1 MTPREMERWL
11 DPDWRARLEAWW
23 EGYDLGGLQKRART
37 LRSIRDHR
45 PGIRRPLASGFG
57 ATAASASTSADG
69 PAEVPPIAAADEFTE
84 ARGLECLQLDRS
96 GWPLWSVERVQ
107 GAEMIWGDDAIGP
120 GDAEWTVDLVRPFG
134 LGPSNSV
141 LDLAAGLGG
150 ATRAIASTFDTWVT
164 GLDPSPVLANLAMA
178 RSKILG
184 LDRKAP
190 VLNYD
195 PEQFQPSGT
204 YDLVLADRI
213 THRVRDKE
221 TFVDNLCACVKPK
234 GGVLMMD
241 FAFDD
246 APANPDT
253 VAHWRK
259 TEPQEVYPWTV
270 QRTAEE
276 LTQRNMDVRITEDL
290 TAVLRRQIVARV
302 RRLANLLQNAN
313 PPPPLMK
320 ALARELSLW
329 WARLRVLGQGLGFY
343 RFVAYKPA

>member
-11 DPDWRARLEAWW
+11 SPDWRAKLEAWW
-23 EGYDLGGLQKRART
+23 EGYDLGNLQRQART

-45 PGIRRPLASGFG
+45 PGMRPRD
-57 ATAASASTSADG
+57 TAAAF
-69 PAEVPPIAAADEFTE
+69 AAAAPAPAAVPANAPADEYTE

-107 GAEMIWGDDAIGP
+107 GAEMIWGDEFVGP
-120 GDAEWTVDLVRPFG
+120 GDGEWMVDVVRPFG

-150 ATRAIASTFDTWVT
+150 ATRAVASAFDTWVT

-178 RSKILG
+178 RSKLLG

-195 PEQFQPSGT
+195 PERFQPSGT

-213 THRVRDKE
+213 AHRVRDKE
-221 TFVDNLCACVKPK
+221 SFVDNLCACVKPK

-241 FAFDD
+241 YAFDD
-246 APANPDT
+246 APASPDA
-253 VAHWRK
+253 VAHWRR

-270 QRTAEE
+270 QRMKEE
-276 LTQRNMDVRITEDL
+276 LTQRNMDVRIAEDL

-302 RRLANLLQNAN
+302 RRLAAALQTTPNPAPALLA
-313 PPPPLMK
+313 
-320 ALARELSLW
+320 ALSRELSLW

>member
-23 EGYDLGGLQKRART
+23 EGYDLGNLQKRART
-37 LRSIRDHR
+37 LRSIRDNR
-45 PGIRRPLASGFG
+45 PSFRRPPAAAG
-57 ATAASASTSADG
+57 TAAA
-69 PAEVPPIAAADEFTE
+69 PAAAPEVPPIPEADEFTQ
-84 ARGLECLQLDRS
+84 ARGLECLQLDRT

-107 GAEMIWGDDAIGP
+107 GAEMIWGENAVGP
-120 GDAEWTVDLVRPFG
+120 GDADWMVDVVRPFG

-190 VLNYD
+190 VLAYD

-213 THRVRDKE
+213 AHRVRDKE
-221 TFVDNLCACVKPK
+221 GFIDNLCACVKPK
-234 GGVLMMD
+234 GGVLLMD
-241 FAFDD
+241 YAFDD
-246 APANPDT
+246 VPANPDA
-253 VAHWRK
+253 VAHWRR

-302 RRLANLLQNAN
+302 RRLATALQTLD
-313 PPPPLMK
+313 PPPPLLK